1 MPSPYMKNIRPSL
14 TLALLEAR
22 EALMTHFRPEL
33 NEMGLTEQQ
42 WRIIRTLAQYQEL
55 DSTTLAEK
63 ACILKPS
70 LTGII
75 NRMLETGLIVRR
87 RSDADQR
94 FSFISLSEDGEKIFS
109 QMRGRMESR
118 YQKIQDRLGEEKM
131 KQLMEL
137 LKEVQSL
144 KQD

>member
-1 MPSPYMKNIRPSL
+1 MKNIRPSL

-55 DSTTLAEK
+55 DSTTLADK

-94 FSFISLSEDGEKIFS
+94 FSFISLSEEGQKIFA

>member
-87 RSDADQR
+87 RSETDQR